1 MRGIA
6 KRVAAT
12 LVMVSVAMVARA
24 SEEVWDVI
32 ETSRGEKVECIV
44 VEVKIGESVRLRM
57 KDGQEMTLPMS
68 EVKRIEPRSARDA
81 EEEGQLRPVKE
92 RKFVRHTG
100 MSFAVGPE
108 MSGAGGCTYLGV
120 GLQVGYRPIPG
131 LLLGVGAMPSS
142 MASDMSCE
150 PFRYDKEFFAMPV
163 YGLLKY
169 EFIRKTTSPYISTK
183 VGAMMIDGSWK
194 LKGDDIES
202 GLYLQVSAGVRIAVW
217 KIAIS
222 PYAGVNYIGIDGI
235 ADQGLF
241 VDRQY
246 FGSMGV
252 MIEF

>member
-24 SEEVWDVI
+24 TEEVWDVI

-57 KDGQEMTLPMS
+57 KDGQEMTLPIG
-68 EVKRIEPRSARDA
+68 EVRRIEPRAA
-81 EEEGQLRPVKE
+81 VKVEEGQQRVVKE
-92 RKFVRHTG
+92 RRFVRHTG

-108 MSGAGGCTYLGV
+108 ISGAGECVYAGV
-120 GLQVGYRPIPG
+120 GLQVGYRPLPG
-131 LLLGVGAMPSS
+131 LLVGVGAMPSS
-142 MASDMSCE
+142 MGSEANYE
-150 PFRYDKEFFAMPV
+150 PFRYHKGFFAIPV
-163 YGLLKY
+163 YALAKY
-169 EFIRKTTSPYISTK
+169 EFIRRTTSPYISTR
-183 VGAMMIDGSWK
+183 VGAMMIDGGWMQNCDK
-194 LKGDDIES
+194 VES

-217 KIAIS
+217 KLAIS
-222 PYAGVNYIGIDGI
+222 PYAGGSYVGIDAI
-235 ADQGLF
+235 REQEF
-241 VDRQY
+241 FEYRKF